1 MCGKRGIEE
10 EEDSRKKI
18 KDDVSDVSAEEEP
31 KEVNEQV
38 FFYAKQT
45 LTIQFSFVT
54 IVTNE

>member
-1 MCGKRGIEE
+1 MADKKRSIEE
-10 EEDSRKKI
+10 EVDSRDKKI
-18 KDDVSDVSAEEEP
+18 KVDEEES

-45 LTIQFSFVT
+45 LTIVLSIFT